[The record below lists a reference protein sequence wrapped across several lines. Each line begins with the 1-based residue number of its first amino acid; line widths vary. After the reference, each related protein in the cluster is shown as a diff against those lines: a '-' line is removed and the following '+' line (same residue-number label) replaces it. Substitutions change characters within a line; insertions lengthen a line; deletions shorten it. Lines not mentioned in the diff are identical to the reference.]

1 MWMHESWIFLDFW
14 MIVID
19 ININNELNWKSVS
32 FIYHGVCQ
40 LYRIIVSIRS
50 SSHSTLE
57 VKSWHLDG
65 DRSWELTV
73 DNAEA
78 AEIKATNTQATFIL
92 LIANRNRNGLCQ
104 YVCLLFLCIASTHCD
119 WLIRFCRFHVDETS
133 FRNTTAGNQVTQ
145 PHSAAPHAKIAI
157 VCRYWFS
164 RQRGNRIHEKNQ
176 KWWVYLI
183 NFLFFYTFPWL
194 YNMNIPRCEEYHW
207 IAVPRVL
214 ALVSHISPIMDQD
227 FYWSMSLRA

>member
-104 YVCLLFLCIASTHCD
+104 YVYYSCVLLQHIGD

-133 FRNTTAGNQVTQ
+133 FRNTTAGNQVT
-145 PHSAAPHAKIAI
+145 HHTAPRPMPKSQSYVGTDSVVKGGI
-157 VCRYWFS
+157 VS
-164 RQRGNRIHEKNQ
+164 MKRIKSDEC
-176 KWWVYLI
+176 I
-183 NFLFFYTFPWL
+183 
-194 YNMNIPRCEEYHW
+194 
-207 IAVPRVL
+207 
-214 ALVSHISPIMDQD
+214 
-227 FYWSMSLRA
+227 